1 MRSLTMVALVI
12 SLTGCSPSPQSSF
25 SVEPN
30 EVIDLGALVTADL
43 PERVWGKG
51 LLAENGFDRPNSFD
65 VIHHES
71 EVGGGSVS
79 VSNAY
84 YTLFNHGGPHVDA
97 PNHVGLEGGIDS
109 YPVEAFVGPVK
120 VFDMSRYPKGRSI
133 PVEAFENQSV
143 LPGDVVL
150 IYTAYTPPETDDAFP
165 ETVTLT
171 PEAAEYLANVP
182 VRAYGTDAGSLGNL
196 QAAPADGDTITSRL
210 IPIHHAFLSR
220 GIPAFEELFN
230 VDTLLGKENMF
241 FVGVPLNIENG
252 DGIRCCG
259 HRHYEGDRQCA
270 LFHISRLPTLT
281 TGCRA
286 AV

>member
-1 MRSLTMVALVI
+1 MRSLTIVALVM
-12 SLTGCSPSPQSSF
+12 SLAGCTSTPPSSF
-25 SVEPN
+25 NIESK

-43 PERVWGKG
+43 PERVWRKG
-51 LLAENGFDRPNSFD
+51 FLAENGFDRPNSFE
-65 VIHHES
+65 VIHQES
-71 EVGGGSVS
+71 EVEGGSVS

-109 YPVEAFVGPVK
+109 YPVEAFE
-120 VFDMSRYPKGRSI
+120 S
-133 PVEAFENQSV
+133 QSV
-143 LPGDVVL
+143 LLGDVVL

-182 VRAYGTDAGSLGNL
+182 VRAYGTDAWSVGNL
-196 QAAPADGDTITSRL
+196 QAAPADGDTDTSRL

-220 GIPAFEELFN
+220 GIPAYEELFN

-259 HRHYEGDRQCA
+259 HRHYEGDSQCA

>member
-1 MRSLTMVALVI
+1 MRSLTIVALVMF
-12 SLTGCSPSPQSSF
+12 LAGCSPPPQSSF
-25 SVEPN
+25 SVEPK
-30 EVIDLGALVTADL
+30 EVIDLGALVTVDL

-51 LLAENGFDRPNSFD
+51 FLAANGFDRPNSFD

-133 PVEAFENQSV
+133 PVEAFESQRI

-150 IYTAYTPPETDDAFP
+150 IYTAYTPPETDEAFP

-171 PEAAEYLANVP
+171 PAAAEYLASIP
-182 VRAYGTDAGSLGNL
+182 VRAYGTDSWSVGNL
-196 QAAPADGDTITSRL
+196 QAAPADGDTDISRL
-210 IPIHHAFLSR
+210 IPIHHAFWSR
-220 GIPAFEELFN
+220 GIPAYEELFN
-230 VDTLLGKENMF
+230 VDTLLGKENML
-241 FVGVPLNIENG
+241 FVGAPLNIENG
-252 DGIRCCG
+252 DGMIVRPVVLV
-259 HRHYEGDRQCA
+259 Y
-270 LFHISRLPTLT
+270 
-281 TGCRA
+281 
-286 AV
+286 